1 LNNLTYSHSKFPS
14 LVRKMT
20 AFVLIAAMFGL
31 TLMFSILLVGV
42 VLAAGAISWGYLW
55 WKTDKLRK
63 QIGIHT
69 LDAEVTG
76 TESIKGE
83 VIEGEVVYVEP
94 GDGK

>member
-1 LNNLTYSHSKFPS
+1 
-14 LVRKMT
+14 MT

-42 VLAAGAISWGYLW
+42 VFAAGAISWGYLW
-55 WKTDKLRK
+55 WKTHELRK
-63 QIGIHT
+63 QIRIHT
-69 LDAEVTG
+69 FDAEVTG

-83 VIEGEVVYVEP
+83 VIESEVVYVEP